1 MFCEMCFT
9 RGGYELK
16 CVSCCAHLVLKT
28 RPDKTRAQAMLHHIG
43 KTPNTPKRG
52 DILKRVQ
59 EAIHAGI

>member
-28 RPDKTRAQAMLHHIG
+28 RPDKIRAQAMLHHIQ
-43 KTPNTPKRG
+43 KYSHSPKRG
-52 DILKRVQ
+52 EILKIVQ
-59 EAIHAGI
+59 DAINAGI